1 MNTQNRKTARRPL
14 KPGGWYL
21 GATALCLVVLSLTLW
36 SCGSPVGGTESNPI
50 EFFVG
55 KEYKGQWENFSISRE
70 GENIILKIG
79 SGQDDT
85 IGKIMS
91 SRAASHGT
99 VYLLE
104 CRQHKNWGN
113 YQYPDY
119 NERNPHS
126 GCLTLVHV
134 RSINSKNVEWA
145 TFYTKVSGKDTSC
158 FASTAKAKAKEYLDF
173 TKWDSPYAY
182 STGSA
187 QN

>member
-14 KPGGWYL
+14 KSGGRHSGVTL
-21 GATALCLVVLSLTLW
+21 LCLVVLSLILW
-36 SCGSPVGGTESNPI
+36 SCGSPVGGTSSNPI

-55 KEYKGQWENFSISRE
+55 KVYKGQWENFSISRD

-85 IGKIMS
+85 VGKIVS
-91 SRAASHGT
+91 SKAASHGT

-104 CRQHKNWGN
+104 CRSHKNWSH

-119 NERNPHS
+119 NEQNPHS

-134 RSINSKNVEWA
+134 RSIDGEHVEWA

-158 FASTAKAKAKEYLDF
+158 FASTKKSTAEEYLDF
-173 TKWDSPYAY
+173 NKWDPPYAY